1 MKDIML
7 QKGRIFD
14 IQKYSVHDGPGIR
27 TIVFLKGCPLRCKWC
42 CNPESQ
48 SRAIQTM
55 IVAGEEKVMGRDV
68 TVEEVMEEVLKDMP
82 HFRRSH
88 GGLTLSGG
96 ECLMQADFCAELLQK
111 LKEEKIHTAVDTCGF
126 VSKDTLDKVIPY
138 TDLFLYDMKA
148 FDEDVHIKCTGQ
160 SNKIILENLKYLD
173 VSNCKVE
180 IRIPFVPECNGN
192 QIEKIGEFLSGL
204 KNIVGVR
211 ILPYHNY
218 AGSKYKSLD
227 MENTLPG
234 RLPTDEEMSRVK
246 EIISSFEEHQK
257 TLSSTTSFPL

>member
-55 IVAGEEKVMGRDV
+55 IVAGEEKVMGQDV

-96 ECLMQADFCAELLQK
+96 ECLMQSEFSSALLQAAHAYGITTAIETTAYASFEMIEDMMDDG
-111 LKEEKIHTAVDTCGF
+111 KELISIYYGAEITEEAAEELRV
-126 VSKDTLDKVIPY
+126 
-138 TDLFLYDMKA
+138 
-148 FDEDVHIKCTGQ
+148 
-160 SNKIILENLKYLD
+160 
-173 VSNCKVE
+173 KVE
-180 IRIPFVPECNGN
+180 ANYPKFDVELQYGGQPIYYY
-192 QIEKIGEFLSGL
+192 
-204 KNIVGVR
+204 IVS
-211 ILPYHNY
+211 
-218 AGSKYKSLD
+218 A
-227 MENTLPG
+227 E
-234 RLPTDEEMSRVK
+234 
-246 EIISSFEEHQK
+246 
-257 TLSSTTSFPL
+257 